1 MVRSIGHMS
10 DIDELRREMAF
21 DKYQLSLLGA
31 SRQRMMRRT
40 VLASLERD
48 AYRAIALIHAPLEA
62 AEVEAELRIL
72 TEAKGLS
79 YTQRGPE

>member
-1 MVRSIGHMS
+1 MISVTLPWPHRS
-10 DIDELRREMAF
+10 
-21 DKYQLSLLGA
+21 LSPNARVHWAAL
-31 SRQRMMRRT
+31 SRAKR
-40 VLASLERD
+40 

-62 AEVEAELRIL
+62 AQVEAELRVL

>member
-1 MVRSIGHMS
+1 MS
-10 DIDELRREMAF
+10 TAVERDMAW
-21 DKYQLSLLGA
+21 DLYQISLLGA

-48 AYRAIALIHAPLEA
+48 AYRAIALEHAPQKA

-72 TEAKGLS
+72 TEAKGLR